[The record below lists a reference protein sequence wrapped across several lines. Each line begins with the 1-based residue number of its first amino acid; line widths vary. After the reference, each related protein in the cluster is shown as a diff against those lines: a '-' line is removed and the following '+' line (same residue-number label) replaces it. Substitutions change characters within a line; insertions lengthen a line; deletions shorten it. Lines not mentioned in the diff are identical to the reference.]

1 MFGLS
6 TELITKG
13 KLAATVK
20 RFRVLTLQALA
31 LRQSEVNSTSYLNF
45 TTRRLSE

>member
-6 TELITKG
+6 TELIAKG
-13 KLAATVK
+13 KLATVK
-20 RFRVLTLQALA
+20 RFRVLTFQALA

-45 TTRRLSE
+45 TARRLSE